1 LSTAPVLG
9 AKRTFSEAE
18 ILSSIEQSR
27 KRVKY
32 FEEQTDKVRKLV
44 ATGYQNTEEF
54 ENVLDEYRQKRR
66 EGSEL
71 EIIP

>member
-1 LSTAPVLG
+1 MLG

-54 ENVLDEYRQKRR
+54 EKVLDEYRQKRR
-66 EGSEL
+66 EGREL